1 MQIIIVMP
9 LQLVGPLTHAH
20 WLGPVA
26 QLHVQTMCLYD
37 IPHLYIP
44 RRARGGG
51 IELIPPA
58 LWQGEH
64 GGIHSTDISLV
75 WPRLA
80 LMSCPSS
87 VTAKEVGVRAQSHA
101 AE

>member
-1 MQIIIVMP
+1 MP

-44 RRARGGG
+44 RRARGSG

>member
-1 MQIIIVMP
+1 MLP
-9 LQLVGPLTHAH
+9 HAH
-20 WLGPVA
+20 WLGPAA

-58 LWQGEH
+58 LWEGEH
-64 GGIHSTDISLV
+64 GVSI
-75 WPRLA
+75 
-80 LMSCPSS
+80 
-87 VTAKEVGVRAQSHA
+87 AQTSPWSGQGLL
-101 AE
+101 